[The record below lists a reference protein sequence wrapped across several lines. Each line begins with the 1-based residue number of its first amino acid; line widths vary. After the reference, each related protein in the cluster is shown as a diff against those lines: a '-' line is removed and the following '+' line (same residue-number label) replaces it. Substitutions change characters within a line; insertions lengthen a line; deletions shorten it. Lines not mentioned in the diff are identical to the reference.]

1 MKITY
6 RVIFDK
12 IGLMRYISHLDL
24 MRLFQRALR
33 RTGFPLYLTKGFN
46 PHPVIR
52 VHNALKLGLI
62 GEDLEGEFILEEA
75 INKTEV
81 ITSLKDQMPEG
92 IKIKRVE
99 VI

>member
-1 MKITY
+1 MKVTY
-6 RVIFDK
+6 KVIFDK

-24 MRLFQRALR
+24 MRLFQRSLR

-52 VHNALKLGLI
+52 VHNALKLGVV
-62 GEDLEGEFILEEA
+62 GEDLRAEFILEEV
-75 INKTEV
+75 IDKSQV
-81 ITSLKDQMPEG
+81 ITALRHEMPEG

-99 VI
+99 VV